1 MVPDGLGR
9 VCWPVY
15 AGSALQGITMKK
27 STRLFWFEKSSSNTA
42 EERSWKKP
50 K

>member
-1 MVPDGLGR
+1 MVTDGLGR

-15 AGSALQGITMKK
+15 AAPALQGITMRK
-27 STRLFWFEKSSSNTA
+27 STHLFWFEMSSSNTA
-42 EERSWKKP
+42 EKRIWQMP